1 MVSSG
6 PRGKLLTV
14 REILGRRFG
23 GDPLTNVAVVGIGYE
38 GFPPETPQYS
48 FKELMFEAA
57 LKAYEDA
64 GINPRED
71 VDSFITCAEDYLEG
85 WSISDEGM
93 PDQLGGVLRSFCTIP
108 ADPIA
113 GLASAFMQI
122 KTGFFDIVVVE
133 AHSKASDI
141 LTYEGILTFAFDPIF
156 NRPLNAHPHYL
167 AGLEMDAFLA
177 DDENTEED
185 CAEVVRKNKANA
197 RHHEAASFGGKISSQ
212 EVMESELLFR
222 PLKAAEISPL
232 ADGSIVLVLASAEK
246 AKELTD
252 QPVWIR
258 GIGWSSDSPW
268 LETRSL
274 AEARYADWA
283 AHMAYDMAGIER
295 PRRRVD
301 VAEVDDRFAYKEL
314 QHLEALGLAGGNRAG
329 ALLREGFYEM
339 DGDLPANPSGGSL
352 GVGNLLE
359 ASGLF
364 RVMEIVRQ
372 LRGQAGEHQV
382 DDASLGVAQSWRGIP
397 TATGGVAVLEA

>member
-1 MVSSG
+1 MS
-6 PRGKLLTV
+6 
-14 REILGRRFG
+14 
-23 GDPLTNVAVVGIGYE
+23 DVAVVGYGYE
-38 GFPPETPQYS
+38 GFPPETPQFS

-64 GINPRED
+64 GVDPRKD
-71 VDSFITCAEDYLEG
+71 VDSFVVCEEDYWAG
-85 WSISDEGM
+85 WSISDESA
-93 PDQLGGVLRSFCTIP
+93 PDQLGGALRSLHTVSG
-108 ADPIA
+108 D
-113 GLASAFMQI
+113 GLNGVASAFMQI
-122 KTGFFDIVVVE
+122 KTGHFDIVVVE

-156 NRPLNAHPHYL
+156 HRPLNAHPHFL

-177 DDENTEED
+177 DHENTEED
-185 CAEVVRKNKANA
+185 CAEVVRKNKGNA
-197 RHHEAASFGGKISSQ
+197 RHHEGASFGGQTSSQ
-212 EVMESELLFR
+212 EVMESDVLFR
-222 PLKAAEISPL
+222 PLRAAEISPL

-246 AKELTD
+246 ARELTD
-252 QPVWIR
+252 QPIWIR
-258 GIGWSSDSPW
+258 GIGWSSDTPW

-274 AEARYADWA
+274 AEARYARWA
-283 AHMAYDMAGIER
+283 ARQAYKMADIER

-339 DGDLPANPSGGSL
+339 KGDLPANPSGGSL

-364 RVMEIVRQ
+364 RVMEVVRQ
-372 LRGQAGEHQV
+372 LQGRAGEHQV
-382 DDASLGVAQSWRGIP
+382 EGANLGVAQSWRGIP
-397 TATGGVAVLEA
+397 TATGAVAVLEA

>member
-1 MVSSG
+1 MS
-6 PRGKLLTV
+6 
-14 REILGRRFG
+14 
-23 GDPLTNVAVVGIGYE
+23 DVAVVGYGYE
-38 GFPPETPQYS
+38 GFPTETPQFS

-64 GINPRED
+64 GVNPRED

-85 WSISDEGM
+85 WAIADESF
-93 PDQLGGVLRSFCTIP
+93 PDPLGATLRPLHTVTGDGIQ
-108 ADPIA
+108 
-113 GLASAFMQI
+113 GLANAIMMI
-122 KTGFFDIVVVE
+122 KTGHYDLVVVE
-133 AHSKASDI
+133 SHSKASDI

-156 NRPLNAHPHYL
+156 HRPLNAHPHFL

-177 DDENTEED
+177 DHENTEKD
-185 CAEVVRKNKANA
+185 CAEVVRKNRANA
-197 RHHEAASFGGKISSQ
+197 RHHEAASFGGKTSSQ
-212 EVMESELLFR
+212 EVMESEVLFR
-222 PLKAAEISPL
+222 PLRTAEIAPL

-252 QPVWIR
+252 QPIWIR

-274 AEARYADWA
+274 AEARYARWA
-283 AHMAYDMAGIER
+283 AHQAYRMADIER

-329 ALLREGFYEM
+329 ALLRDGFYEM
-339 DGDLPANPSGGSL
+339 NGDLPSNPSGGSI

-372 LRGQAGEHQV
+372 LRGRAGEHQV
-382 DDASLGVAQSWRGIP
+382 EGATLGVAQSWRGIP